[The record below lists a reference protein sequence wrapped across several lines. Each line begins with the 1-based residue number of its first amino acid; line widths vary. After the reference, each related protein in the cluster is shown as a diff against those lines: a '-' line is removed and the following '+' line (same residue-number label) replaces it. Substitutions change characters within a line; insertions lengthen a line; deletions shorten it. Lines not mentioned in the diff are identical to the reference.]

1 MPLSQDHQ
9 PGDDVA
15 DGTQGARD
23 GAPAG
28 VSRGIDTDVDSGTAE
43 AERPGRRRPVRHA
56 RDLTKGSVPGNL
68 WFLAWPQMVEG
79 VFNSL
84 DQMVD
89 LFWAGRV
96 VGFRAIGGIGVAQA
110 YAHLV
115 MMARTG
121 LDIAMQ
127 AMISRAVGAGR
138 MDLAS
143 HIALQGL
150 TVTILLSSVLAA
162 AGVLVAKPLLDVLAL
177 SDEVVA
183 VTIVYLQYQFAGS
196 AVQGW
201 RKSAEA
207 TLQAS
212 GDAMTPMKATLLARG
227 LHIVITPFL
236 IFGWFG
242 APEMGIA
249 GAAAANIIAQAV
261 GFVWN
266 VYALFAGTSLLKLT
280 LRGYRFDAP
289 LMGRMLKIGLP
300 ASGTQLERGLSELM
314 LVRLV
319 APFGDI
325 ALAAYALT
333 RRLERLTH
341 IGSMGM
347 GRASGILV
355 GQNLGAG
362 SVERAKSTVRWAVG
376 YVLVIR
382 GFAGIVLLLIPAVF
396 ISVFNQDLAFI
407 AVAVIWIRIQA
418 VSGMLLGGGQVL
430 QQSFNVAGDTLAPL
444 LITFMSMWVL
454 EVPAAFLLSQ
464 FTPLNQYGIPVA
476 IGLAMFLRLGLYAL
490 YYRTGRW
497 TRVKVF

>member
-1 MPLSQDHQ
+1 MPLTQEHE
-9 PGDDVA
+9 PGDDAA
-15 DGTQGARD
+15 DGTQGE
-23 GAPAG
+23 GAAAP
-28 VSRGIDTDVDSGTAE
+28 VGIEGDVDFSTAQS
-43 AERPGRRRPVRHA
+43 ERQARRRPVRRT
-56 RDLTKGSVPGNL
+56 RDLTKGSVPRNL

-96 VGFRAIGGIGVAQA
+96 IGFRAIGGIGVAQA
-110 YAHLV
+110 YAHIV

-138 MDLAS
+138 MELAN

-150 TVTILLSSVLAA
+150 TVTVVLSSVLAA
-162 AGVLVAKPLLDVLAL
+162 GGVLIAKPLLDLLAL
-177 SDEVVA
+177 SDEVVD
-183 VTIVYLQYQFAGS
+183 VTIVYLQFQFAGS

-207 TLQAS
+207 TLQAA
-212 GDAMTPMKATLLARG
+212 GDALTPMKATLLARS

-249 GAAAANIIAQAV
+249 GAAAANIVAQAV

-266 VYALFAGTSLLKLT
+266 IYALFAGTSLLKLT

-325 ALAAYALT
+325 PLAAYALT

-362 SVERAKSTVRWAVG
+362 SVERAKRTVRWAVG
-376 YVLVIR
+376 YVLLIR
-382 GFAGIVLLLIPAVF
+382 GVAGIGLILAPAFF
-396 ISVFNQDLAFI
+396 ITLFNQDAAFLV
-407 AVAVIWIRIQA
+407 VAIIWIRIQA

-464 FTPLNQYGIPVA
+464 FTPLGQYGIPVA
-476 IGLAMFLRLGLYAL
+476 IGLAMFARVALYWA

-497 TRVKVF
+497 TRVKVL

>member
-1 MPLSQDHQ
+1 MPLSQDHE
-9 PGDDVA
+9 PGNGAPDSP
-15 DGTQGARD
+15 QGAPVD
-23 GAPAG
+23 APSS
-28 VSRGIDTDVDSGTAE
+28 VDTDIDFRAAQ
-43 AERPGRRRPVRHA
+43 AERKGSRRPVRRS
-56 RDLTKGSVPGNL
+56 RDLTKGSVPRNL
-68 WFLAWPQMVEG
+68 WFLAWPQMVGG

-96 VGFRAIGGIGVAQA
+96 IGFRAIGGIGVAQA
-110 YAHLV
+110 YAQLIT
-115 MMARTG
+115 MARTG

-138 MDLAS
+138 MDLAN

-150 TVTILLSSVLAA
+150 TVTIVLSSALAA
-162 AGVLVAKPLLDVLAL
+162 VGVQVAKPLLDILAI

-207 TLQAS
+207 TLQAA
-212 GDAMTPMKATLLARG
+212 GDALTPMKATLVARG
-227 LHIVITPFL
+227 LHIVIAPFL

-249 GAAAANIIAQAV
+249 GAAAANIFAQAV
-261 GFVWN
+261 GFIWN
-266 VYALFAGTSLLKLT
+266 LYALFAGTTLLRLS
-280 LRGYRFDAP
+280 LRGYRLDVP
-289 LMGRMLKIGLP
+289 LMGRMLRIGLP
-300 ASGTQLERGLSELM
+300 AAGTQLERGLSELM

-325 ALAAYALT
+325 PLAAYALT

-362 SVERAKSTVRWAVG
+362 SIERARRTVRWAVG

-382 GFAGIVLLLIPAVF
+382 GLAGIVLLLIPAVF
-396 ISVFNQDLAFI
+396 ISIFNQDAAFI

-454 EVPAAFLLSQ
+454 EVPAAFVLSQ
-464 FTPLNQYGIPVA
+464 FTPLGQYGIPVA
-476 IGLAMFLRLGLYAL
+476 IGLAMFLRLGLYAA

-497 TRVKVF
+497 TKVKIL

>member
-1 MPLSQDHQ
+1 MDASSS
-9 PGDDVA
+9 V
-15 DGTQGARD
+15 
-23 GAPAG
+23 
-28 VSRGIDTDVDSGTAE
+28 DTDIDFRAAQ
-43 AERPGRRRPVRHA
+43 AERRGNRRAVRRS
-56 RDLTKGSVPGNL
+56 RDLTKGSVPKNL
-68 WFLAWPQMVEG
+68 WFLAWPQMIEG

-96 VGFRAIGGIGVAQA
+96 IGFRAIGGIGVAQA

-127 AMISRAVGAGR
+127 AMISRAVGTGR
-138 MDLAS
+138 MDLAN

-150 TVTILLSSVLAA
+150 TVTIIVSTMLAA
-162 AGVLVAKPLLDVLAL
+162 LGVLIAKPLLDLLAI
-177 SDEVVA
+177 SDEVIA

-196 AVQGW
+196 AIQGW

-207 TLQAS
+207 TLQAA
-212 GDAMTPMKATLLARG
+212 GDALTPMKATLVARG

-266 VYALFAGTSLLKLT
+266 IYALFAGNAPLRLS
-280 LRGYRFDAP
+280 LRGYRLDVP

-325 ALAAYALT
+325 PLAAYALT

-362 SVERAKSTVRWAVG
+362 SIERAKRTVRWAVG

-382 GFAGIVLLLIPAVF
+382 GLAGIVLLLIPAVF
-396 ISVFNQDLAFI
+396 ISIFNQDPAFI
-407 AVAVIWIRIQA
+407 IVAVIWIRIQA

-454 EVPAAFLLSQ
+454 EVPAAFVLSQ
-464 FTPLNQYGIPVA
+464 FTPLGQYGIPVA
-476 IGLAMFLRLGLYAL
+476 IGLAMFLRLGLYAA

-497 TRVKVF
+497 TRVKVL

>member
-1 MPLSQDHQ
+1 MPLSQDHE
-9 PGDDVA
+9 PGNGA
-15 DGTQGARD
+15 TGSTQGAPL
-23 GAPAG
+23 GAPSTA
-28 VSRGIDTDVDSGTAE
+28 DTDIDFRAAQ
-43 AERPGRRRPVRHA
+43 AERQGNRRPIRRS
-56 RDLTKGSVPGNL
+56 RDLTKGSVPKNL
-68 WFLAWPQMVEG
+68 WFLAWPQMIEG

-96 VGFRAIGGIGVAQA
+96 IGFRAIGGIGVAQA

-138 MDLAS
+138 MDQAN

-150 TVTILLSSVLAA
+150 TVTILVSTVLAA
-162 AGVLVAKPLLDVLAL
+162 VGVLIAKPLLDILAI
-177 SDEVVA
+177 SDEVIA

-196 AVQGW
+196 AIQGW

-207 TLQAS
+207 TLQAA
-212 GDAMTPMKATLLARG
+212 GDALTPMKATLVARG

-249 GAAAANIIAQAV
+249 GAAVANIIAQAV

-266 VYALFAGTSLLKLT
+266 MHALFAGNAPLRLT
-280 LRGYRFDAP
+280 LRGYRLDVP

-325 ALAAYALT
+325 PLAAYALT

-362 SVERAKSTVRWAVG
+362 SIERAKRTVRWAVG

-382 GFAGIVLLLIPAVF
+382 GLAGIVLLLIPAVF
-396 ISVFNQDLAFI
+396 ISIFNQDPTFI

-430 QQSFNVAGDTLAPL
+430 QQSFNVAGDTMAPL

-454 EVPAAFLLSQ
+454 EVPAAFVLSQ
-464 FTPLNQYGIPVA
+464 FTPLGQYGIPVA
-476 IGLAMFLRLGLYAL
+476 IGLAMFLRLGLYAA

>member
-1 MPLSQDHQ
+1 MSEHQ
-9 PGDDVA
+9 PNNDA
-15 DGTQGARD
+15 SEGTPSAGSRAPD
-23 GAPAG
+23 GA
-28 VSRGIDTDVDSGTAE
+28 SSGIGTDIDPGAAR
-43 AERPGRRRPVRHA
+43 AERRGRRSVRHT
-56 RDLTKGSVPGNL
+56 RDLTKGTVPRNL

-79 VFNSL
+79 IFNSL

-96 VGFRAIGGIGVAQA
+96 VGFRAIGGIGAAQA
-110 YAHLV
+110 YAHLI

-121 LDIAMQ
+121 IDISMQ
-127 AMISRAVGAGR
+127 AMISRAVGSGR
-138 MDLAS
+138 MDVAT
-143 HIALQGL
+143 HVAIQGL
-150 TVTILLSSVLAA
+150 VLTVLLSSVLAVG
-162 AGVLVAKPLLDVLAL
+162 GVLIAEPLLHILAL
-177 SDEVVA
+177 SDEVIA
-183 VTIVYLQYQFAGS
+183 ITIVYLQFQFAGS

-212 GDAMTPMKATLLARG
+212 GDVMTPMKATLLARG
-227 LHIVITPFL
+227 IHIAITPVL

-249 GAAAANIIAQAV
+249 GAAAANIFAQGV

-266 VYALFAGTSLLKLT
+266 LYALFAGRSLLKLT
-280 LRGYRFDAP
+280 LRGYHLDVP
-289 LMGRMLKIGLP
+289 LMWRMIRLGLP

-325 ALAAYALT
+325 ALGAYSLT

-362 SVERAKSTVRWAVG
+362 YVERAKSTVRWAVG
-376 YVLVIR
+376 YVLAIR
-382 GFAGIVLLLIPAVF
+382 GAAGIVLFLAPAVF
-396 ISVFNQDLAFI
+396 IGIFNQDPVFL
-407 AVAVIWIRIQA
+407 AVAIIWIRIQA
-418 VSGMLLGGGQVL
+418 ISGMLLGGGQVL
-430 QQSFNVAGDTLAPL
+430 QQSFNVAGDTMAPL
-444 LITFMSMWVL
+444 LITFMSMWIL

-464 FTPLNQYGIPVA
+464 FTPLGQYGIPVA

-497 TRVKVF
+497 TRVKVL

>member
-1 MPLSQDHQ
+1 MSQEHEPDPASDQRAQQ
-9 PGDDVA
+9 PS
-15 DGTQGARD
+15 DGG
-23 GAPAG
+23 PAG
-28 VSRGIDTDVDSGTAE
+28 ASYDIESDATAV
-43 AERPGRRRPVRHA
+43 ATARRGRRGRGTRIS
-56 RDLTKGSVPGNL
+56 RDLTKGSVRGNL
-68 WFLAWPQMVEG
+68 WSLAWPQIVEG
-79 VFNSL
+79 VVNSM

-96 VGFRAIGGIGVAQA
+96 IGFRAIGGIGVAQA
-110 YAHLV
+110 YSHIV

-121 LDIAMQ
+121 LDISMQ
-127 AMISRAVGAGR
+127 AMISRAVGSGR
-138 MDLAS
+138 MDLAN

-150 TVTILLSSVLAA
+150 TLTFIVSTVLAA
-162 AGVLVAKPLLDVLAL
+162 AGVLAAKPLLEVLAI
-177 SDEVVA
+177 SDEVVEI
-183 VTIVYLQYQFAGS
+183 TFVYLQFQFAGS

-212 GDAMTPMKATLLARG
+212 GDAVTPMKATLLARG
-227 LHIVITPFL
+227 THILITPVL

-242 APEMGIA
+242 APELGIP
-249 GAAAANIIAQAV
+249 GAAVANIIAQAL

-266 VYALFAGTSLLKLT
+266 MYALFAGTSLLKLT
-280 LRGYRFDAP
+280 LRGYSVDGP
-289 LMGRMLKIGLP
+289 LMWRMIKIGLP

-325 ALAAYALT
+325 PLAAYALT

-362 SVERAKSTVRWAVG
+362 SVERAKSTIRWAVG
-376 YVLVIR
+376 YVLAIR
-382 GFAGIVLLLIPAVF
+382 GVTGMLLFLLPSVF
-396 ISVFNQDLAFI
+396 ISVFNRDADFL
-407 AVAVIWIRIQA
+407 AVAIIWIQIQA
-418 VSGMLLGGGQVL
+418 VSGMLLSGGQVL
-430 QQSFNVAGDTLAPL
+430 QQSFNIAGDTMAPL

-464 FTPLNQYGIPVA
+464 FTPLGQYGIPVA
-476 IGLAMFLRLGLYAL
+476 IGLAMFLRAVLYAL
-490 YYRTGRW
+490 YFRTGRW
-497 TRVKVF
+497 TRVRVL